1 MTCWTQRRH
10 AICAEPTARA
20 PARRR
25 LLSHPLAPRRA
36 LDAHIFRLLPPLD
49 DLDAVRVEA
58 LAECLHGR
66 RRRQP
71 DAEVEK
77 RRQLHGLIP
86 RSKCQREAAP
96 VIDERHR
103 PPSYQRLPQSKPG

>member
-1 MTCWTQRRH
+1 VTCWTQRRH

-36 LDAHIFRLLPPLD
+36 FDAHILRLLPPLD

-58 LAECLHGR
+58 RAEQLHGC
-66 RRRQP
+66 RRRQS

-77 RRQLHGLIP
+77 RQQPHRLIP
-86 RSKCQREAAP
+86 RPERQRDP
-96 VIDERHR
+96 LSSYTKSTL
-103 PPSYQRLPQSKPG
+103 PSSYQRLPQSKPK